1 MSRSTQKGQTRKS
14 NLESLKA
21 KGKIFRD
28 LHHRENAFIIP
39 NPWDEGSA
47 RLLAHLGFE
56 ALATTSMGYAYS
68 HGQRDGSLG
77 RQKTLEYAAAM
88 ARATYLPVSADLENC
103 FGDSPRTVTE
113 TIELAGRTGIVGG
126 SVEDS
131 TNHPEQPIYDIE
143 KATARVKAAARTA
156 HALPFTFTL
165 TARAENYLHGR
176 PDIADTILRLR
187 SYQDAGADVLYAPGL
202 TSKDEIAKVVKS
214 LDKPVNV
221 IMGRKAGTPLSL
233 AELSA
238 LGVKRV
244 SVGSALCRTVLATLI
259 NAAREMKEFGTFTFA
274 AAAVDP
280 KDMDPIFS

>member
-1 MSRSTQKGQTRKS
+1 MRRSSSKIRRPKS

-21 KGKIFRD
+21 KGKFFRD
-28 LHHRENAFIIP
+28 LHHREGAFIIP

-77 RQKTLEYAAAM
+77 RTKTLEYASAM
-88 ARATYLPVSADLENC
+88 ARATGLPVSADLENC
-103 FGDSPRTVTE
+103 FGDSPKVVAE
-113 TIELAGRTGIVGG
+113 TILLAGKTGIVGG

-131 TNHPEQPIYDIE
+131 TGHPDEPIYDIE
-143 KATARVKAAARTA
+143 KANARVKAAAKAA
-156 HALPFTFTL
+156 HSLPFTFTL

-176 PDIADTILRLR
+176 PDIEDTILRLR

-202 TSKDEIAKVVKS
+202 TSKDEISKVVKS
-214 LDKPVNV
+214 LDNPVNV

-244 SVGSALCRTVLATLI
+244 SVGSALCRIVLSALI
-259 NAAREMKEFGTFTFA
+259 TAAREMKEQGTFTFA
-274 AAAVDP
+274 SEAVDP

>member
-1 MSRSTQKGQTRKS
+1 MSGPLLKNRTHSSRLE
-14 NLESLKA
+14 NLA
-21 KGKIFRD
+21 TKGKAFRD
-28 LHHRENAFIIP
+28 LHQRENAFIIP

-77 RQKTLEYAAAM
+77 RQKTLEYASAIAN
-88 ARATYLPVSADLENC
+88 ATDLPVSADLENC
-103 FGDSPRTVTE
+103 FGDSPRAVAE
-113 TIELAGRTGIVGG
+113 TIRLGGKTGIVGG

-131 TNHPEQPIYDIE
+131 TGHEDHPIYDIE
-143 KATARVKAAARTA
+143 KATARVKAAAKAA
-156 HALPFTFTL
+156 HDLPFIFTL

-176 PDIADTILRLR
+176 PDIEDTILRLQ

-202 TSKDEIAKVVKS
+202 TGKDEIARVVES
-214 LDKPVNV
+214 LKKPVNV
-221 IMGRKAGTPLSL
+221 IMGRKAGTQLSL

-259 NAAREMKEFGTFTFA
+259 DAAREMKEQGTFTFA
-274 AAAVDP
+274 ANAVDP
-280 KDMDPIFS
+280 KEMDPIFS

>member
-1 MSRSTQKGQTRKS
+1 MS
-14 NLESLKA
+14 NLEGLKA
-21 KGKIFRD
+21 KGKVFRD

-47 RLLAHLGFE
+47 RLLTHLGFE
-56 ALATTSMGYAYS
+56 ALATTSMGYAYT

-77 RQKTLEYAAAM
+77 REKTLEYASAM
-88 ARATYLPVSADLENC
+88 ARATGLPVSADLENC
-103 FGDSPRTVTE
+103 FGDSPRVVAD
-113 TIELAGRTGIVGG
+113 TIRLAAKTGIVGG

-131 TNHPEQPIYDIE
+131 TGNQDSPIYDIE
-143 KATARVKAAARTA
+143 KATARVKAAAKEA
-156 HALPFTFTL
+156 HSLPFVFTL

-176 PDIADTILRLR
+176 TDLEDTILRLQ

-202 TSKDEIAKVVKS
+202 TSKNEIAKVVNS
-214 LDKPVNV
+214 LEKPVNV

-238 LGVKRV
+238 IGVKRV

-259 NAAREMKEFGTFTFA
+259 ASAREMKEQGTFTFA